1 MQCAWKFDAEEE
13 ETTSVEKNDQPHY
26 ELVDDDLQHQ
36 GTMTIIKIN
45 ACN

>member
-13 ETTSVEKNDQPHY
+13 EPTSIENNDQPHY
-26 ELVDDDLQHQ
+26 ELVDDDLQNQ